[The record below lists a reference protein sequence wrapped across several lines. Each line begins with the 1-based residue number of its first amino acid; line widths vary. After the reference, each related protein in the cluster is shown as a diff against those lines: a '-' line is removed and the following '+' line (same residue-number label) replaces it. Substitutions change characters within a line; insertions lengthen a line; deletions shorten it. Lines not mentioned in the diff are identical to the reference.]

1 MNIVCDP
8 IYVINL
14 VLCVIILIFGIV
26 GWRKAGKMFPLYI
39 GIAFG
44 LFGLSHLSTILG
56 LKEGLE
62 TGLIIIR
69 TLAYLSVAFALYEVA
84 FKTK

>member
-8 IYVINL
+8 IYIVNL

-26 GWRKAGKMFPLYI
+26 GWRKAGKMFPLYV

-44 LFGLSHLSTILG
+44 LFGLSHLAAILE
-56 LKEGLE
+56 LKEGLD
-62 TGLIIIR
+62 TGLIVIR
-69 TLAYLSVAFALYEVA
+69 TLAYLLVVFALYEVA